1 MWIIAWILVAL
12 LAILAVV
19 FLIAGIILS
28 TIALVKARRDPRD
41 VVAFRISLI
50 TLVVS
55 AVTLL
60 IGLGTY
66 AAFYDEF

>member
-1 MWIIAWILVAL
+1 MWIIAWILVA
-12 LAILAVV
+12 ILAVLAV
-19 FLIAGIILS
+19 LFLIAGIVLS
-28 TIALVKARRDPRD
+28 TIALVSARRDPRA
-41 VVAFRISLI
+41 VVSFRISLI

>member
-1 MWIIAWILVAL
+1 MWIILWILVAL
-12 LAILAVV
+12 LAVFAVL
-19 FLIAGIILS
+19 FLIAGIVLS
-28 TIALVKARRDPRD
+28 TIALVQARRDPLD
-41 VVAFRISLI
+41 VVSFRISLI

>member
-12 LAILAVV
+12 LAVLAVL
-19 FLIAGIILS
+19 FLISGIVLS

-41 VVAFRISLI
+41 VVSFRISLA
-50 TLVVS
+50 TLVGS

>member
-1 MWIIAWILVAL
+1 MWIILWILVAL
-12 LAILAVV
+12 LAVFAVL
-19 FLIAGIILS
+19 FLIAGIVLS
-28 TIALVKARRDPRD
+28 TIALVKARRDPRG
-41 VVAFRISLI
+41 VVSFRISLL

>member
-1 MWIIAWILVAL
+1 MWIILWILVA
-12 LAILAVV
+12 ILAVLAV
-19 FLIAGIILS
+19 LFLIAGIVLS
-28 TIALVKARRDPRD
+28 TIALVKVRRDPRD
-41 VVAFRISLI
+41 VVSFRMSLI

>member
-1 MWIIAWILVAL
+1 MWIIAWILVAV
-12 LAILAVV
+12 LAILAVL
-19 FLIAGIILS
+19 FLISGIVLS
-28 TIALVKARRDPRD
+28 TIALVNARRDPRD
-41 VVAFRISLI
+41 VVSDRTSVI

-55 AVTLL
+55 TVTLL

>member
-12 LAILAVV
+12 LAVFAVL
-19 FLIAGIILS
+19 FLISGIVLS

-41 VVAFRISLI
+41 VVSFRISLA
-50 TLVVS
+50 TLVGS

>member
-12 LAILAVV
+12 LAVLAVL
-19 FLIAGIILS
+19 FLISGIVLS
-28 TIALVKARRDPRD
+28 TIALVKARRDLRD
-41 VVAFRISLI
+41 VVSFRISLI

-60 IGLGTY
+60 IGLGTF

>member
-1 MWIIAWILVAL
+1 MWIIAGVVVAL
-12 LAILAVV
+12 LAVFAVL
-19 FLIAGIILS
+19 FLISGMVLS
-28 TIALVKARRDPRD
+28 TIALVNARRDPRD
-41 VVAFRISLI
+41 VVSFRISLI

-60 IGLGTY
+60 IGLGTF

>member
-12 LAILAVV
+12 LAVLAVL
-19 FLIAGIILS
+19 FLISGIVLS
-28 TIALVKARRDPRD
+28 TIALVNARRDPRD
-41 VVAFRISLI
+41 VVSFRISLI

-60 IGLGTY
+60 IGLSTY

>member
-1 MWIIAWILVAL
+1 MWIIAWIVVAL
-12 LAILAVV
+12 LAVLAVL
-19 FLIAGIILS
+19 FLIAGIVLS
-28 TIALVKARRDPRD
+28 TIALVNARRDPRD
-41 VVAFRISLI
+41 VVSFRISLI

-55 AVTLL
+55 SVTLV

>member
-12 LAILAVV
+12 LAVFAVL
-19 FLIAGIILS
+19 FLISGIVLS

-41 VVAFRISLI
+41 VVSFRISLA
-50 TLVVS
+50 TLVGS

-60 IGLGTY
+60 IGLGTF

>member
-12 LAILAVV
+12 LAVLAVL
-19 FLIAGIILS
+19 FLISGIVLS
-28 TIALVKARRDPRD
+28 TVALVQARRNPPD
-41 VVAFRISLI
+41 VLSFRISLI

-60 IGLGTY
+60 IGLGTF

>member
-12 LAILAVV
+12 LAVLAVL
-19 FLIAGIILS
+19 FLIAGIVLS
-28 TIALVKARRDPRD
+28 AIALVKARRDPRD
-41 VVAFRISLI
+41 VGSFRISLI

-55 AVTLL
+55 AITLL

>member
-1 MWIIAWILVAL
+1 MWIILWILVA
-12 LAILAVV
+12 ILAVFAV
-19 FLIAGIILS
+19 LFLIAGIVLS
-28 TIALVKARRDPRD
+28 TIALVKARRGPRD
-41 VVAFRISLI
+41 VVSFRISLL

>member
-1 MWIIAWILVAL
+1 MWIILWILVAL
-12 LAILAVV
+12 LAVLAVL
-19 FLIAGIILS
+19 FLIAGIVLS
-28 TIALVKARRDPRD
+28 TIARIKARRDPRD
-41 VVAFRISLI
+41 VVSFRISLI

-60 IGLGTY
+60 IGLSTY

>member
-1 MWIIAWILVAL
+1 M
-12 LAILAVV
+12 
-19 FLIAGIILS
+19 
-28 TIALVKARRDPRD
+28 
-41 VVAFRISLI
+41 SLI

>member
-12 LAILAVV
+12 LAVLAVL
-19 FLIAGIILS
+19 FLISGIVLS

-41 VVAFRISLI
+41 VVSFRISL
-50 TLVVS
+50 TALVGS

>member
-12 LAILAVV
+12 LAVLAVL
-19 FLIAGIILS
+19 FLISGIVLS

-41 VVAFRISLI
+41 VVSFRISLA
-50 TLVVS
+50 TLVGS

-60 IGLGTY
+60 IGLGTF

>member
-12 LAILAVV
+12 LAVFAVL
-19 FLIAGIILS
+19 FLISGIVLS

-41 VVAFRISLI
+41 VVSFRISLT
-50 TLVVS
+50 TLVGS

>member
-1 MWIIAWILVAL
+1 MWISLWILVAL
-12 LAILAVV
+12 LAVLAVL
-19 FLIAGIILS
+19 FLSAGIILS
-28 TIALVKARRDPRD
+28 TIALVKARRDPR
-41 VVAFRISLI
+41 VVVSFRISLI

>member
-1 MWIIAWILVAL
+1 MWIILWILVAL
-12 LAILAVV
+12 LAVLAVL
-19 FLIAGIILS
+19 FLIAGIVLS

-41 VVAFRISLI
+41 VVSFRISL
-50 TLVVS
+50 TFVVS

-60 IGLGTY
+60 IGLSTY